1 MGDSVGERSGR
12 WRVAECLWHL
22 LSRFLLRERAVVGNI
37 ELSLSYS

>member
-12 WRVAECLWHL
+12 WQNVCGIFSLVFFYEK
-22 LSRFLLRERAVVGNI
+22 AVVGNI